1 MKWVTVRT
9 FTLPTQAMVASSV
22 LQSEGIEFVLQD
34 ELTVQVD
41 PFYSNAV
48 GGVKLNVRAE
58 EAAHAHEVLK
68 QAGFDEDVEERP
80 TVLENLTE
88 RITGN
93 LPFIKELPWPFRF
106 AGLVLVVLFLAV
118 LLVLLFSPDTPR

>member
-48 GGVKLNVRAE
+48 GGVKLNVPE
-58 EAAHAHEVLK
+58 EQAAHAHEVLK

-93 LPFIKELPWPFRF
+93 LPLIKDLAWPFRF

-118 LLVLLFSPDTPR
+118 LLVLLFSSETPR